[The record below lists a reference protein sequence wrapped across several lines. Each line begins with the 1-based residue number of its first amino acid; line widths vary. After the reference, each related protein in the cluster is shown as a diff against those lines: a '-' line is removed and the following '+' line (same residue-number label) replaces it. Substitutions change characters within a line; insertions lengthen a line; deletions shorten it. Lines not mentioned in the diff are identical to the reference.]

1 MSIPQ
6 AQIMQLK
13 AFVSVLKAQPAMLH
27 HPELGFLRDYL
38 ESLGATLPPKPE
50 AAKAEEGKCPMK
62 EDTPAPPEPEEEEV
76 EEEPMSEESD
86 VDLDM
91 EGVVEADKE
100 DPVSMGDPKK
110 ELGEDDFDKFDA
122 KKSEAMGVFSEGEWE
137 KAIPIFTEAIE
148 INATSAMPFVKRG
161 QCFMKLSKPN
171 ACIRDCTRAI
181 EINPDNAAAH
191 KFRGRAHRL
200 LGNFLEAAKDLR
212 LACKIDFDDQ
222 ADEWLREVTPN
233 AKKIEEHERGKQRR
247 KEEKELAEKKARIE
261 KAREARAKAAAEGPP
276 PMPDMGGMPGGMG
289 GMGGLF
295 SDPELLESLSDP
307 EVAAA
312 FEDITSNPAN
322 IMKYQ
327 GNPKVMKLLTKM
339 AGKMGG
345 GGGGAPG
352 GMGGLGGMF
361 GGMGGGGMPGGM
373 GGMPGGMGGMPEGMA
388 DMMGGMGGGAPPPP
402 SGGGAKPPSATD
414 DLD

>member
-6 AQIMQLK
+6 AQLLQLK
-13 AFVSVLKAQPAMLH
+13 AFVNVLKAQPAILH
-27 HPELGFLRDYL
+27 TPELAFLREYL

-50 AAKAEEGKCPMK
+50 PKEEETKPESAK
-62 EDTPAPPEPEEEEV
+62 EDTPAKEETPEPAEESEED
-76 EEEPMSEESD
+76 EPMSEESD

-91 EGVVEADKE
+91 EGVVEADQD
-100 DPVSMGDPKK
+100 DPQPMGDPSK
-110 ELGEDDFDKFDA
+110 ELGEEDFDKFDA
-122 KKSEAMGVFSEGEWE
+122 KRSEAMGVFSEGEWE
-137 KAIPIFTEAIE
+137 KAIPVFTEAIE

-191 KFRGRAHRL
+191 KYRGRAHRL
-200 LGNFLEAAKDLR
+200 LGNFLDAAKDLR

-233 AKKIEEHERGKQRR
+233 AKKIEEHERKKQRK
-247 KEEKELAEKKARIE
+247 KEEKEIAEKKARIK
-261 KAREARAKAAAEGPP
+261 KAQEARAKAAEEKPEA
-276 PMPDMGGMPGGMG
+276 PDMGGMPG

-345 GGGGAPG
+345 GG
-352 GMGGLGGMF
+352 LGGMF
-361 GGMGGGGMPGGM
+361 GGMGGAGGMPGGM
-373 GGMPGGMGGMPEGMA
+373 GGMPGGMGGMP
-388 DMMGGMGGGAPPPP
+388 GGMGGAAPPP
-402 SGGGAKPPSATD
+402 SGGKPPSATD

>member
-1 MSIPQ
+1 MSIPP
-6 AQIMQLK
+6 AQLAQLK
-13 AFVSVLKAQPAMLH
+13 AFVNILKAQPALLH
-27 HPELGFLRDYL
+27 TPELAFLRDYL

-50 AAKAEEGKCPMK
+50 PKQEKEKTPEPAK
-62 EDTPAPPEPEEEEV
+62 EDTPAPPEPEEESQED
-76 EEEPMSEESD
+76 EPMSEESD
-86 VDLDM
+86 VELDM
-91 EGVVEADKE
+91 EGVVEADQG
-100 DPVSMGDPKK
+100 DPQSMGDPNK
-110 ELGEDDFDKFDA
+110 ELSEDDFDKFDA
-122 KKSEAMGVFSEGEWE
+122 KRSEAMSVFSEGEWE

-191 KFRGRAHRL
+191 KYRGRANRL

-233 AKKIEEHERGKQRR
+233 AKKIEEHERKKQRKR
-247 KEEKELAEKKARIE
+247 EEKEIAEKKDRIK
-261 KAREARAKAAAEGPP
+261 KAQEARAKAAEEASDMGG
-276 PMPDMGGMPGGMG
+276 MPGGMPGGMG

-345 GGGGAPG
+345 GGGG
-352 GMGGLGGMF
+352 MGGLGGMF
-361 GGMGGGGMPGGM
+361 GGMGGAGGMPGGM
-373 GGMPGGMGGMPEGMA
+373 GGMPGGMGGMP
-388 DMMGGMGGGAPPPP
+388 GGMGGMPGGMGGMPGGAAPPP
-402 SGGGAKPPSATD
+402 SGGKPPSATD

>member
-1 MSIPQ
+1 
-6 AQIMQLK
+6 
-13 AFVSVLKAQPAMLH
+13 
-27 HPELGFLRDYL
+27 
-38 ESLGATLPPKPE
+38 
-50 AAKAEEGKCPMK
+50 
-62 EDTPAPPEPEEEEV
+62 
-76 EEEPMSEESD
+76 
-86 VDLDM
+86 
-91 EGVVEADKE
+91 
-100 DPVSMGDPKK
+100 MG
-110 ELGEDDFDKFDA
+110 
-122 KKSEAMGVFSEGEWE
+122 
-137 KAIPIFTEAIE
+137 
-148 INATSAMPFVKRG
+148 TSAMPFVKRG

-289 GMGGLF
+289 GMGGMGGLF

-361 GGMGGGGMPGGM
+361 GGM
-373 GGMPGGMGGMPEGMA
+373 A

-402 SGGGAKPPSATD
+402 SGGGAKPPSTT
-414 DLD
+414 